1 MRQARWQFKLK
12 AAIIRTNGQVGPK
25 REEHNE
31 QKPKLNKILTCQ
43 LWHHLMAWHLE
54 TFGFHLKSATCQL
67 SRVAALVLALDGRL
81 KRSSATR
88 TNRIDGSL
96 SRSQMKSGGKQ
107 LEGSTREGGG
117 GGGGCAKE
125 SWGPEVEKRSAQKR
139 NHKFNLIYF
148 AAVLYWRWTNSRLSI
163 QMAELSFDV
172 IAACSLAFPPSFPH
186 IFRLHSQ
193 P

>member
-1 MRQARWQFKLK
+1 
-12 AAIIRTNGQVGPK
+12 
-25 REEHNE
+25 
-31 QKPKLNKILTCQ
+31 
-43 LWHHLMAWHLE
+43 MAWHLE

-107 LEGSTREGGG
+107 LEGSTRGGG
-117 GGGGCAKE
+117 VGGGGCAKE

-148 AAVLYWRWTNSRLSI
+148 AAVLYWRWTNSRLST
-163 QMAELSFDV
+163 QMAELSCLWCHRGVLSRFSSEFSSHFPTSLSALNAV
-172 IAACSLAFPPSFPH
+172 AAAERSQSISVGRAAHTLATRFSASSIQLRIPLATSFWTRH
-186 IFRLHSQ
+186 
-193 P
+193 